1 MGCGC
6 KNNQQAAQQQDA
18 LLQQAQQQ
26 QLQKENVTNA
36 VKQTIE
42 KYYQKPKGQ

>member
-6 KNNQQAAQQQDA
+6 KNNQQSTQQQHQLEEA
-18 LLQQAQQQ
+18 AKQQKTEA
-26 QLQKENVTNA
+26 VASA

-42 KYYQKPKGQ
+42 KYYQKPKG

>member
-6 KNNQQAAQQQDA
+6 KNNQQAVPQQQIEEA
-18 LLQQAQQQ
+18 K
-26 QLQKENVTNA
+26 LQKTEAVANA

-42 KYYQKPKGQ
+42 KYYQKPKG

>member
-6 KNNQQAAQQQDA
+6 KNNQQAVQQQNE
-18 LLQQAQQQ
+18 LLQQAQQKQ
-26 QLQKENVTNA
+26 QAESVTNA

-42 KYYQKPKGQ
+42 KYYQKPKG

>member
-6 KNNQQAAQQQDA
+6 KNNQQAAQLQEE
-18 LLQQAQQQ
+18 LLKQAQQNQ
-26 QLQKENVTNA
+26 QNESVSNA

-42 KYYQKPKGQ
+42 KYYQKPKG

>member
-6 KNNQQAAQQQDA
+6 KNNQQTAQQQEQ
-18 LLQQAQQQ
+18 LLQQAQQNQ
-26 QLQKENVTNA
+26 QNENVANA

-42 KYYQKPKGQ
+42 KYYQKPKG

>member
-6 KNNQQAAQQQDA
+6 KNNQQAAQQQEE
-18 LLQQAQQQ
+18 LLKQAKQNQQN
-26 QLQKENVTNA
+26 ESVSNA

-42 KYYQKPKGQ
+42 KYYQKPKG

>member
-6 KNNQQAAQQQDA
+6 KNNQQSSQQS
-18 LLQQAQQQ
+18 QQIEEAKQQ
-26 QLQKENVTNA
+26 KTEAVANA

-42 KYYQKPKGQ
+42 KYYQKPKG

>member
-6 KNNQQAAQQQDA
+6 KNNQQAAQQQEQ
-18 LLQQAQQQ
+18 LLQQAQQNQ
-26 QLQKENVTNA
+26 QIESVSNV

-42 KYYQKPKGQ
+42 KYYQKPKG